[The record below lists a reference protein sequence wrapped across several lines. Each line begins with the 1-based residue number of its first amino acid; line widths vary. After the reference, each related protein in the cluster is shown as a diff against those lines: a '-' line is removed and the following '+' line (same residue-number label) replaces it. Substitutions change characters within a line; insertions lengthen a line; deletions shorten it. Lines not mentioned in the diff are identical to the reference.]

1 VSSST
6 PAMLIVIASSTPG
19 ANAPLLDGCSNSS
32 QPLANAYAA
41 ISSWTSAGMPANQIT
56 LGVPA

>member
-1 VSSST
+1 
-6 PAMLIVIASSTPG
+6 MLIVIASSTPG
-19 ANAPLLDGCSNSS
+19 ANAPLSDGCSNSS

>member
-1 VSSST
+1 MPS
-6 PAMLIVIASSTPG
+6 AASSTPG
-19 ANAPLLDGCSNSS
+19 PNAPLSDGCGNST

-41 ISSWTSAGMPANQIT
+41 VSSWTSAGMPANQIT